1 MFFETTTPAGT
12 RFLACAVFM
21 GSGKQAT
28 RSRVLQLH
36 AAGLS
41 AGHIHHR
48 LKQESR
54 GSGQKVVGK
63 RTISRW
69 VRAIESGA
77 SKFVSGPR
85 HSTLGNAK
93 ANRKGAGKLSLADK
107 RRALDHLESHGSL
120 RGTARS
126 VKKLGITISR
136 STLSRSA
143 KKAKFKKK
151 RPDRKPNLT
160 RLLKQTRNRVA
171 TNKLDFPWPIAAFA
185 DFKTFVIGGG
195 HNVQNEV
202 VWRGPRS
209 KRPVPN
215 QPKPKFPAAVKY
227 FGCITSKGGLPLIE
241 VEEKLDSQGAQTLCL
256 EPTLPKLR
264 SLMGTETM
272 LWLDHDPLWS
282 SEDTQQYL
290 QDNSDG
296 WFPPS
301 ETPAR
306 SPDMSLIES
315 VWGEMSTM
323 VHDEN
328 PVNKAQ
334 LRWAVQKAWTACTT
348 QPKLDKLYA
357 SMPRRM
363 QAVID
368 AKGGWTDY

>member
-1 MFFETTTPAGT
+1 M
-12 RFLACAVFM
+12 
-21 GSGKQAT
+21 
-28 RSRVLQLH
+28 LQLH

-41 AGHIHHR
+41 ARHIHHQLR
-48 LKQESR
+48 QEAR
-54 GSGQKVVGK
+54 GSGTKVVDK
-63 RTISRW
+63 RTVSRW
-69 VRAIESGA
+69 VRELAADA

-85 HSTLGNAK
+85 HSALGNSK

-107 RRALDHLESHGSL
+107 KRALDHLESHGSL

-136 STLSRSA
+136 STLSREA
-143 KKAKFKKK
+143 KSQKFNKK
-151 RPDRKPNLT
+151 RPDRKPKLT
-160 RLLKQTRNRVA
+160 RLLRQMRNRVA
-171 TNKLDFPWPIAAFA
+171 TNRLDFPWVIAAFA

-202 VWRGPRS
+202 VWRGANS
-209 KRPVPN
+209 KRPIPN

-227 FGCITSKGGLPLIE
+227 FGCICNRGRLPLIE
-241 VEEKLDSQGAQTLCL
+241 VDEKLDSQGAQTLCL

-264 SLMGTETM
+264 SLMGTESM

-282 SEDTQQYL
+282 SADTQQYL

-296 WFPPS
+296 WFTPS

-315 VWGEMSTM
+315 VWGEMSQM

-334 LRWAVQKAWTACTT
+334 LRWAVQKAWEACTT
-348 QPKLDKLYA
+348 QPKLDKLYE